1 MIEKLNEIKNLRR
14 AQVLWLSNVIQIL
27 LVLIGLK
34 VDMTVFVMLVSEAKE
49 ILATIL
55 MNVRKVQIVLSI
67 HVAQIP

>member
-1 MIEKLNEIKNLRR
+1 MIQKLNEIKNLRR
-14 AQVLWLSNVIQIL
+14 AQVLWSSNVILIL
-27 LVLIGLK
+27 HVLIALK

-67 HVAQIP
+67 LVAQIP

>member
-27 LVLIGLK
+27 LVLIALK

-67 HVAQIP
+67 LVAQIP